1 MYWKVRKFLFFSIYI
16 GIFATLWYHLFWWLF
31 CVLSAMSGLYLH
43 IPFCKKICAYCDF
56 FRVADLRAME
66 PTLRAM
72 HEEMDAERDFLSD
85 SKLRTIYFGGGT
97 PSLVAPSQIAS
108 FIEHADKLWGCGDVE
123 ELTLEANPDD
133 INKEFVSELRATP
146 INRISLGVQSF
157 DDDELLFMNRRHT
170 SAEAVDAVKRLQDSG
185 LENITIDLIFGV
197 DGFDNGVLSRSVEQA
212 IALGVQ
218 HISAYHLTI
227 EPRTLFYKRLQ
238 CGEMCEVAEEVSQQ
252 EFKLVHDMLTAAGF
266 EHYEV
271 SNYALKGYR
280 ARHNS
285 SYWHGAQY
293 LGIGPGAHSYNG
305 EIRRWS
311 EQSVG
316 GYCVRREYESEK
328 LSEIDHRNEYIM
340 TSLRCAEGID
350 TEYFK
355 TRFGEQALM
364 QVMGLAQRWTAS
376 GDLCFEQG
384 WLKIP
389 ARRFLISD
397 AIIESLFEV

>member
-1 MYWKVRKFLFFSIYI
+1 
-16 GIFATLWYHLFWWLF
+16 
-31 CVLSAMSGLYLH
+31 MSGLYLH

-56 FRVADLRAME
+56 FRVADLRSLE
-66 PTLRAM
+66 PTLQAM
-72 HEEMDAERDFLSD
+72 HSEMEAERDFLSD

-97 PSLVAPSQIAS
+97 PSLVSPVHISS
-108 FIEHADKLWGCGDVE
+108 FIEQADRLWGCDDVE

-133 INKEFVSELRATP
+133 ITKEYVAELRKTA

-157 DDDELLFMNRRHT
+157 DDKELYFMNRRH
-170 SAEAVDAVKRLQDSG
+170 SAAEAVSAVKRLQDSG

-197 DGFDNGVLSRSVEQA
+197 DGFGEQVLTRSVEQA

-238 CGEMCEVAEEVSQQ
+238 CGQMREVAEEVSQQ
-252 EFKLVHDMLTAAGF
+252 EFMLVHDMLSDAGF

-271 SNYALKGYR
+271 SNYAKKGYR

-305 EIRRWS
+305 EVRRWS
-311 EQSVG
+311 EQSVNK
-316 GYCVRREYESEK
+316 YCVKREYESEK

-340 TSLRCAEGID
+340 TSLRCTDGVD

-355 TRFGEQALM
+355 TRFGAESLH
-364 QVMGLAQRWTAS
+364 QVMSVAQRWLES
-376 GDLCFEQG
+376 GDLCLEQG